1 MDPWLIIWLVSCA
14 KVHRLGSADSPRQFP
29 CSPPDWKD
37 KAVFIRHDSQVMGD
51 NKNKRDHSRNPA
63 FSLLDSYTNHPPPVA
78 IFLGRWSFREYGNQN
93 QIPVVLLTPD
103 IPRRYFFLGTGNQ
116 ECNITWYKNLH
127 SFMAMKKRIIWS
139 VLPKWFYWTWC
150 MVNHRR
156 MVWLGQEFLIWLVS
170 LANVKWGH
178 IIYNYFM

>member
-1 MDPWLIIWLVSCA
+1 MQILHANSLVHLQTEKTKLCSSDTILKWWETTKTNVIIVETL
-14 KVHRLGSADSPRQFP
+14 P
-29 CSPPDWKD
+29 
-37 KAVFIRHDSQVMGD
+37 
-51 NKNKRDHSRNPA
+51 
-63 FSLLDSYTNHPPPVA
+63 SLYYTVTQIIPPPVA